1 MVEPGAMALVRHA
14 VRSDLAELAPGDKIL
29 VACSGGA
36 DSVALT
42 WALVKE
48 APLRAILVQ
57 AITIDHGLQAGSA
70 ARALDTAQWLRD
82 LGCGPVS
89 AVKVEVGTFGG
100 LESAARAARYKA
112 LDIEASKTESVAIYL
127 GHSLDDQAESVLL
140 GLGRGSGPRSMAGM
154 ERVSETYRRPLLALR
169 RSQLRTACLEVSAP
183 IWDDPHN
190 EDERFTRVR
199 LRKLM
204 PTLDAALGGGV
215 VEALA
220 RTADLLRED
229 LSALDSLTAQIFE
242 VAGFGES
249 NEIEVSALVHLPTAV
264 RTRVLR
270 ALAFRA
276 GVPTG
281 SLAFEHLRR
290 MDALITSW
298 RGQGG
303 VALPGELTFTRKSG
317 RLSFSSTRR
326 VERGSR

>member
-1 MVEPGAMALVRHA
+1 MVEPGAMALVRLA
-14 VRSDLAELAPGDKIL
+14 VRTDLAELLPGDKIL

-42 WALVKE
+42 LALLKE
-48 APLRAILVQ
+48 APLLAILVY
-57 AITIDHGLQAGSA
+57 AITIDHGLQTGSA
-70 ARALDTAQWLRD
+70 SRAEQTAQWLRD
-82 LGCGPVS
+82 NGCDRVS
-89 AVKVEVGTFGG
+89 AVKVEVGSLGG
-100 LESAARAARYKA
+100 IEAAARDARYAA
-112 LDIEASKTESVAIYL
+112 LEIEASKTESVAIYL
-127 GHSLDDQAESVLL
+127 GHSMDDQAESVLL

-154 ERVSETYRRPLLALR
+154 ERVSGRYRRPLLSLR
-169 RSQLRTACLEVSAP
+169 RRQLRAACIEVNAP

-190 EDERFTRVR
+190 EDERFTRVG

-204 PTLDAALGGGV
+204 PTLDATLGGGV

-229 LSALDSLTAQIFE
+229 LSALDSLTAQIVE
-242 VAGFGES
+242 VAGFADRVEV
-249 NEIEVSALVHLPTAV
+249 EVSELVHLPTAV

-270 ALAFRA
+270 AMAFRA

-281 SLAFEHLRR
+281 SLSFNQLTR